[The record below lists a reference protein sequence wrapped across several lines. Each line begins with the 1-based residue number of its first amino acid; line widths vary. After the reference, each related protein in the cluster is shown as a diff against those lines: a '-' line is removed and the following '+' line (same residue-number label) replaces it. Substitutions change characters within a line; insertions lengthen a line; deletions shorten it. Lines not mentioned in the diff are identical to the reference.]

1 MGFFFTSNPDVVH
14 YSTVMFWWQII
25 PYIIFA
31 VSMNLRGVFLGT
43 GKTYYILIVSLVLNL
58 GIILPFF
65 YMMSS
70 LILPQSFESVMLM
83 FVLVDAV
90 DFVATFALVR
100 TLLKRLFPV
109 STV

>member
-1 MGFFFTSNPDVVH
+1 
-14 YSTVMFWWQII
+14 
-25 PYIIFA
+25 
-31 VSMNLRGVFLGT
+31 
-43 GKTYYILIVSLVLNL
+43 
-58 GIILPFF
+58 
-65 YMMSS
+65 MSS

-90 DFVATFALVR
+90 DFVVTFALVR